1 MKTVPIVTDESESL
15 CHQLN
20 LLPVDEV
27 PDAKREMHLHST
39 DTLCGNRQDCVQRA
53 EQSYRVTIPHDGTQ
67 VHRSAATLR
76 SSLLSALDQVPAV
89 FGMAA

>member
-39 DTLCGNRQDCVQRA
+39 DTLCGNVQGITALPWPRMGFATDVAIVQRWA
-53 EQSYRVTIPHDGTQ
+53 LRRQTAFNKPNSL
-67 VHRSAATLR
+67 AA
-76 SSLLSALDQVPAV
+76 SLSRTT
-89 FGMAA
+89 GRT

>member
-39 DTLCGNRQDCVQRA
+39 DTLCGNRQTAFNELNSLTASLSRTTGRTYTAPPQRFD
-53 EQSYRVTIPHDGTQ
+53 RHC
-67 VHRSAATLR
+67 
-76 SSLLSALDQVPAV
+76 
-89 FGMAA
+89 